1 MSYRRPSQG
10 YSEEFQKRWQADVAA
25 EKAEQDQRER
35 QETVARAAHRAKL
48 DAEQQARQAQAEA
61 ALDAELEPTRLR
73 ELRSWLAA
81 HPVKDEADFMRQ
93 AWPHLKLN
101 ALDERD
107 TLRLENEILAQRNS
121 GRYSL

>member
-10 YSEEFQKRWQADVAA
+10 YTEEFRQRWEADVAA
-25 EKAEQDQRER
+25 EKAEQEQRER
-35 QETVARAAHRAKL
+35 QETEARARHRAKL

-61 ALDAELEPTRLR
+61 AVDAELEPTRLR

-81 HPVKDEADFMRQ
+81 HPAKDEADFMKQ

-101 ALDERD
+101 ALEDRD
-107 TLRLENEILAQRNS
+107 KLRLENEILAQRTS